1 MRLFQF
7 NPTIKETSKYLQ
19 ETVDELLKKHGS
31 VSNPDFEK
39 ELIETTGIAY
49 KQIKNYKNH
58 PKPNQRIKDN
68 AIVIKFVREKRKQNR
83 LKIYAA
89 NGIKMVPLIIA
100 AVAAWYFWPKS
111 PPAPQKIYV
120 INGTPVETAPP
131 SMPQGNE
138 AELRISLKIPE
149 LGWHLRLGEVTES
162 KFDERHF
169 KCSAIFGTK
178 QMRCKHDGDAQSPVS
193 VSYLKEGTIIQQISV
208 STYNSDAVSDLE
220 AQVLA
225 ASKGLQEDRRE
236 PGRAAKVY
244 RSSREVLMF
253 EKSEWKSRTPPLKQI
268 SISLRLDI

>member
-19 ETVDELLKKHGS
+19 ETVDELLKKYGS

-58 PKPNQRIKDN
+58 PKPSQRIKDN

-83 LKIYAA
+83 LKIYA
-89 NGIKMVPLIIA
+89 IHA
-100 AVAAWYFWPKS
+100 AKISAAILVVTCIWYLWPKS

-120 INGTPVETAPP
+120 INGTPVEMPPP

-138 AELRISLKIPE
+138 AELRISLKIPK
-149 LGWHLRLGEVTES
+149 LGWYLRLGEMAES
-162 KFDERHF
+162 QFDEKHF

-178 QMRCKHDGDAQSPVS
+178 QTRCKHDGDAQSPVS
-193 VSYLKEGTIIQQISV
+193 VSYLKEGTTIQQISV
-208 STYNSDAVSDLE
+208 SSYNSDAVSDLE

-225 ASKGLQEDRRE
+225 ASKGLQEDRHE
-236 PGRAAKVY
+236 PGRTAKVY

>member
-19 ETVDELLKKHGS
+19 ETVDQLLKKHGS

-89 NGIKMVPLIIA
+89 NGLKTVPLVIA
-100 AVAAWYFWPKS
+100 AAAAWYLWPKA

-120 INGTPVETAPP
+120 INGTPVETPPP

-138 AELRISLKIPE
+138 SELRISLKIPK
-149 LGWHLRLGEVTES
+149 LGWLLRLGEMAES
-162 KFDERHF
+162 KFDEKQF
-169 KCSAIFGTK
+169 KCSAIFGTE
-178 QMRCKHDGDAQSPVS
+178 QMRCKYGGGAPVS
-193 VSYLKEGTIIQQISV
+193 ISYLKEGSIVQQISV
-208 STYNSDAVSDLE
+208 SSYNSGAVSDLE
-220 AQVLA
+220 EQVVA
-225 ASKGLQEDRRE
+225 ASKGLQEEPHE
-236 PGRAAKVY
+236 PGRTAKVY
-244 RSSREVLMF
+244 RSKHEVLMF
-253 EKSEWKSRTPPLKQI
+253 EKSEWKSQSPPLKQI
-268 SISLRLDI
+268 TISLRLDI

>member
-19 ETVDELLKKHGS
+19 ETVDQLLKKHGS

-58 PKPNQRIKDN
+58 PKPSQRIKDN

-83 LKIYAA
+83 LKIYAV
-89 NGIKMVPLIIA
+89 NGIKIGSLIIA
-100 AVAAWYFWPKS
+100 AVAAWLFWPKS
-111 PPAPQKIYV
+111 PSTPQKIYV
-120 INGTPVETAPP
+120 INGTPAETSPP
-131 SMPQGNE
+131 SIPPGNE
-138 AELRISLKIPE
+138 SELRIGLRIPKV
-149 LGWHLRLGEVTES
+149 GWLLRLGEAAES
-162 KFDERHF
+162 KFDESKF
-169 KCSAIFGTK
+169 KCSAIAGTK
-178 QMRCKHDGDAQSPVS
+178 QMRCKHGNAQAPVS
-193 VSYLKEGTIIQQISV
+193 VSYLKEGTVIQQISV
-208 STYNSDAVSDLE
+208 SSYNSDAVNDLE

-225 ASKGLQEDRRE
+225 ASHGLQEDRRE

-244 RSSREVLMF
+244 RSNREVLMF